1 MVGIPQ
7 YLQDKMENDEI
18 KATGGGGG
26 PVPEGHYIVRLTEV
40 EEDTKASGDGVTCT
54 FTIVSKIRH
63 GHELRYN
70 WMSFSEKAGW
80 KIRMLFDAAGFT
92 YDSEFEELIEEEAE
106 FVAYVTQ
113 QEQTQGKNTGKMQ
126 NNIEEFIALDDNSRQ
141 LVD

>member
-26 PVPEGHYIVRLTEV
+26 PVDEGHYILRLTEV

-54 FTIVSKIRH
+54 FTIMSAKRR

-80 KIRMLFDAAGFT
+80 KIRMLFDAAGYT
-92 YDSEFEELIEEEAE
+92 YDSEFEELIEDEAE
-106 FVAYVTQ
+106 FVGYVTQ
-113 QEQTQGKNTGKMQ
+113 QEQTQGKNAGKMQ
-126 NNIEEFIALDDNSRQ
+126 NNIEEFIKLDDDSRH
-141 LVD
+141 LID